1 MRVVAISIFLV
12 LMKGIIS
19 RLTILSPNDVDV
31 TTGLTLYWTPC
42 LDECVPTST
51 SWNVVLVT
59 IAVSLIRSS
68 PEKFEPCWG
77 MVFVKFCCVATLLA
91 SEIDNVPKLVW
102 FDSVNVSLTVSPIK
116 SVCHPAQST
125 SLNPVWTLI
134 PKSETAA
141 SYAPVSLIKF
151 ALILFVSV
159 QVSESGVNLI
169 LPW

>member
-1 MRVVAISIFLV
+1 MRLVAISIFLD
-12 LMKGIIS
+12 LMKGITS

-42 LDECVPTST
+42 LDLCVPTSI
-51 SWNVVLVT
+51 SWNVVLVI
-59 IAVSLIRSS
+59 IAASLTRSS
-68 PEKFEPCWG
+68 PEKLAPCWG
-77 MVFVKFCCVATLLA
+77 IVFVKFCCVAILLA
-91 SEIDNVPKLVW
+91 SAILNVPKLFW
-102 FDSVNVSLTVSPIK
+102 FDSVNVSLTVSPTK
-116 SVCHPAQST
+116 SVCHPPQST

-141 SYAPVSLIKF
+141 SYAPVSLIIF

-159 QVSESGVNLI
+159 QVSESGLNLI